1 MKLINRML
9 FTIFLCF
16 LLCLVTDN
24 SAQAAVKI
32 NKTNKTMY
40 IDDTFTLKVTGT
52 KQYVL
57 WKSSNKKIASVTT
70 KGKVS
75 AKKTGVCTITA
86 IIGSGINN
94 KKLSCKIKVQSRLS
108 CKNTLVRCY
117 ADEYET
123 VRIKAKNLSKYES
136 LVIEDSDN
144 EIISANWND
153 KSDYFDI
160 VFIPKKLGVA
170 EIKVK
175 IMYEEGRYFD
185 IKNDSLTFLV
195 ISYPDRTGW
204 LKSSYVD
211 FYDCLSFIPKGF
223 IENTNAILEYKIS
236 NNSDYDLD
244 GIYDVIRFELN
255 PEVDLKNSE
264 NCYISNNLLYKI
276 INNDYYFNTASLEE
290 LFFMK

>member
-290 LFFMK
+290 LFL